1 MQELSININNLIEKY
16 KECPNLHKLA
26 SFYHTSHIKLSNM
39 LKDANYPIQRIGK
52 ARVLNEEEIQQA
64 IEEYVNGMPM
74 EEVSKKF
81 HIRIKKLRGIF
92 RDKGVQRLTK
102 KHTVILTD
110 NLQGYSN
117 IVQRKNTR
125 LSIL

>member
-1 MQELSININNLIEKY
+1 MQELSIDINDLIEKY

-64 IEEYVNGMPM
+64 IEEYANG
-74 EEVSKKF
+74 
-81 HIRIKKLRGIF
+81 G
-92 RDKGVQRLTK
+92 
-102 KHTVILTD
+102 
-110 NLQGYSN
+110 
-117 IVQRKNTR
+117 
-125 LSIL
+125 SIEKIPY